1 MPPKEEPKDNDG
13 KEGKSALEE
22 ELNLIGGKE
31 LVLARM
37 ELDTSQNHLKEKI
50 KENKTLMKACEEL
63 KSHLE
68 TQKADA
74 KDIYYYLHTG
84 GIQGASHSIRPQNML
99 DMRIIRLD
107 AQHNGVHHDEESK
120 DDMKPHPFNT

>member
-1 MPPKEEPKDNDG
+1 MPPKEQPKDDEAEG
-13 KEGKSALEE
+13 GKSALEA
-22 ELNLIGGKE
+22 ELDLIGGKE

-74 KDIYYYLHTG
+74 KDIYYYLHKK
-84 GIQGASHSIRPQNML
+84 L
-99 DMRIIRLD
+99 DDNYDVIDSLEKRIIALKSSVIIE
-107 AQHNGVHHDEESK
+107 NIVLNK
-120 DDMKPHPFNT
+120 C